1 MTHLPKFSPSL
12 LHPRYWLTW
21 CGIGLLWLVVQLPY
35 PVLYRLGCGM
45 GRLAMR
51 LMKRRV
57 RIAHRNLELCFP
69 QMPEQE
75 RQEMVKKNFESV
87 GMGLM
92 ETGMAWFWPDS
103 RINRWV
109 DVTGMDNTKMHFA
122 EGKGILLIGVHFLT
136 LELGARVFG
145 MHIPGIG
152 VYRPNDN
159 PLLDWLQTWGRLRSN
174 KTMIDRKD
182 LKGMV
187 RALKSGD
194 VVWYAPDHDYGP
206 RSSVFVPFFA
216 VEQTATTTGT
226 WMLAKMSKACLVP
239 FVPRRKPD
247 GKGYELIMLEGETTP
262 PLETAEET
270 AAWMNKVVERCILMA
285 PEQYM
290 WLHRRF
296 KTRPEGVPDRYARLK
311 QAATRGDNL
320 SASDFSDRSG
330 IHH

>member
-35 PVLYRLGCGM
+35 PIIYRLGCGI

-69 QMPEQE
+69 HMPEPE
-75 RQEMVKKNFESV
+75 REQMVKKNFESV
-87 GMGLM
+87 GMGVM
-92 ETGMAWFWPDS
+92 ETGMAWFWPDH
-103 RINRWV
+103 RIKRWV
-109 DVTGMDNTKMHFA
+109 DVSGMEDTKMHFDQ
-122 EGKGILLIGVHFLT
+122 GQGILLIGVHFLT

-187 RALKSGD
+187 RALKNGD

-206 RSSVFVPFFA
+206 RASVFVPFFA
-216 VEQTATTTGT
+216 VEQTATTSGT

-239 FVPRRKPD
+239 FVPRRKPN
-247 GKGYELIMLEGETTP
+247 GRGYELMMLEGELSP
-262 PLETAEET
+262 PLESAEET

-296 KTRPEGVPDRYARLK
+296 KTRPEGAPSLY
-311 QAATRGDNL
+311 
-320 SASDFSDRSG
+320 
-330 IHH
+330 